1 MLLQNVW
8 TNNANILQSIRRV
21 SMVSTTVN
29 ELLVLIYTVFI
40 EPVNVIILQINYIK
54 QIILEITL
62 IFRNFH
68 SLMLI

>member
-1 MLLQNVW
+1 
-8 TNNANILQSIRRV
+8 
-21 SMVSTTVN
+21 MVSTTVN